1 MIMSI
6 YQNHVVELL
15 KSDKFWA
22 IISWKIFIFCNF
34 FDIDTLF
41 NARKKISKTL
51 PTGYEKGKN
60 QPKLVWTP

>member
-15 KSDKFWA
+15 KSDKFGPLFHGK
-22 IISWKIFIFCNF
+22 SSFFPFF